1 MVPVS
6 LLVIALS
13 VVLAVFYV
21 NNTDRFPF
29 SFGLDLAGGTQM
41 TYVAEVASVPES
53 EIGGRMD
60 ALQEVIERRVNA
72 LGVSEP
78 KVYTSTGSVFTG
90 LPPEYRLV
98 VELPGVT
105 DTEEAARAI
114 GKTPYLEF
122 RMYNEGTNAFEPTEL
137 QGSHVVSAS
146 VQFQQGV
153 GGVLTSEPIVLLNF
167 NGEGGKL
174 FADLTRDNIGNL
186 LGIYLDGVLISS
198 PVIRSA
204 ILGGTTQIEG
214 NFTLETA
221 TELADN
227 LSFGALPIPIS
238 LSGTRTVNPTLGS
251 VTVSKS
257 VFAAMLAFLL
267 ISLLFLAVYRFTGLV
282 AVVVLAIYVVVILAV
297 FKLVPVVLTA
307 AGIAGFIMSLGFA
320 VDANVLIFERM
331 REEIQQ
337 GVARRDAI
345 ENGCARAWLA
355 IRDANLTSVIIAL
368 LLFWFGTSIIKG
380 FALAF
385 IIGVLL
391 SMLSSY
397 LVTRLFL
404 RATAGCFLKRLKRWY
419 IH

>member
-1 MVPVS
+1 MSTTP
-6 LLVIALS
+6 
-13 VVLAVFYV
+13 
-21 NNTDRFPF
+21 TGFPF

-227 LSFGALPIPIS
+227 LSFGALPD
-238 LSGTRTVNPTLGS
+238 T
-251 VTVSKS
+251 
-257 VFAAMLAFLL
+257 
-267 ISLLFLAVYRFTGLV
+267 
-282 AVVVLAIYVVVILAV
+282 
-297 FKLVPVVLTA
+297 
-307 AGIAGFIMSLGFA
+307 
-320 VDANVLIFERM
+320 D
-331 REEIQQ
+331 
-337 GVARRDAI
+337 
-345 ENGCARAWLA
+345 
-355 IRDANLTSVIIAL
+355 
-368 LLFWFGTSIIKG
+368 
-380 FALAF
+380 
-385 IIGVLL
+385 
-391 SMLSSY
+391 
-397 LVTRLFL
+397 
-404 RATAGCFLKRLKRWY
+404 
-419 IH
+419 